1 MKFVVLCFRASLPS
15 DETCS
20 SLSHSL
26 HLSQRLDHQ
35 GPTEPRHREHY
46 CEPLSPNVRVDPERA
61 YPLVFAQLENTDEP
75 AHNGRGTC
83 ACDVDNVRQT
93 VSQLN
98 HEHVCPSCRMI
109 RDDVDNETSG
119 LGEEALEQ
127 EIVDSFNV
135 LRVSSPTCIAIPQQ
149 NILSSDA
156 PIVPPNPYLNN
167 ALLCRTCRQEVCAPS
182 LLDDTTVDD
191 LAGYLDQ
198 IVFLPKPMS
207 EMAELMY
214 T

>member
-1 MKFVVLCFRASLPS
+1 MVLCFRPS

-20 SLSHSL
+20 SLSHRL
-26 HLSQRLDHQ
+26 HLSQPLDHQ
-35 GPTEPRHREHY
+35 GPTEARHCECY
-46 CEPLSPNVRVDPERA
+46 CEPLAPNVGVDSESP
-61 YPLVFAQLENTDEP
+61 YPLVFAPLENTEKS
-75 AHNGRGTC
+75 AHNGCGTC

-93 VSQLN
+93 VPQSN
-98 HEHVCPSCRMI
+98 HRHICPSCRMI
-109 RDDVDNETSG
+109 RDEIGSETSDIG
-119 LGEEALEQ
+119 EALEQ
-127 EIVDSFNV
+127 EMVDSFNV
-135 LRVSSPTCIAIPQQ
+135 LRVSSPTCAAVAVSQHNVHSPDTSII
-149 NILSSDA
+149 
-156 PIVPPNPYLNN
+156 PPNPYQND
-167 ALLCRTCRQEVCAPS
+167 ASKLLCRTCRQEVCAPS